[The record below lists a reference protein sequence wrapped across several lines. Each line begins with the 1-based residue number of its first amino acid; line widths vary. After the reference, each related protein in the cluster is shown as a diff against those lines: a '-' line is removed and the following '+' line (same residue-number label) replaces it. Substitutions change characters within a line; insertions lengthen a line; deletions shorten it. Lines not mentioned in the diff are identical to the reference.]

1 MVEFEHRQIT
11 CIMFMKI
18 TKYHR
23 HMLFLTLR
31 HKYFYQSVAHTH
43 VLSISRSISKIL
55 KSLPPL
61 DINTQVRH
69 LLYLKFENYI
79 GLSIHN

>member
-1 MVEFEHRQIT
+1 MVEFEHRLIT
-11 CIMFMKI
+11 CIIFMKI

-43 VLSISRSISKIL
+43 VLSISRSISKIII
-55 KSLPPL
+55 K
-61 DINTQVRH
+61 
-69 LLYLKFENYI
+69 KFTSSRYKYTSATRVISEI
-79 GLSIHN
+79 